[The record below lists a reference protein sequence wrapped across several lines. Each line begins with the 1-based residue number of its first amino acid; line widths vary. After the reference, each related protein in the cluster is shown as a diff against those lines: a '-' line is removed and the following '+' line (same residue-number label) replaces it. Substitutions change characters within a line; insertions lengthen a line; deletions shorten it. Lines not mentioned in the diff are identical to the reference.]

1 MYDNIYLLRI
11 LGGVTLD
18 VLLDKAPKG
27 INHIVL
33 ESISGL
39 EGVDRA
45 HDVRVR
51 NGRPRNFH

>member
-1 MYDNIYLLRI
+1 MI
-11 LGGVTLD
+11 
-18 VLLDKAPKG
+18 
-27 INHIVL
+27 L

-51 NGRPRNFH
+51 NVGTEIFIDLHIEGT